1 MTEYKLKV
9 YGDYTECRNQDGKRH
24 RLENDGPAIEW
35 SNGTKLWYIN
45 GVRHRENGPAIEYA
59 NGSKSWWINGHR
71 HRIDGPA
78 VEWANGDKSWYIN
91 GKLNR
96 IDGPAIE
103 YSNGSKS
110 WYINGKKYSEQ
121 SFNEYIN
128 NQNKPCLGKKV
139 IVDGIEYE
147 LR

>member
-1 MTEYKLKV
+1 MTEYKVEV
-9 YGDYTECRNQDGKRH
+9 YDNRTEWRNLG
-24 RLENDGPAIEW
+24 GA
-35 SNGTKLWYIN
+35 Y
-45 GVRHRENGPAIEYA
+45 HRENGPAIEYA

-121 SFNEYIN
+121 SFNEYIKK
-128 NQNKPCLGKKV
+128 QNKPCLGKKV

>member
-1 MTEYKLKV
+1 MTEYKVKV
-9 YGDYTECRNQDGKRH
+9 YDDRTEWYN
-24 RLENDGPAIEW
+24 LEGN
-35 SNGTKLWYIN
+35 Y
-45 GVRHRENGPAIEYA
+45 HRENGPAFEYT
-59 NGSKSWWINGHR
+59 NGNKYWYMNGKL

-78 VEWANGDKSWYIN
+78 VEYANGY
-91 GKLNR
+91 
-96 IDGPAIE
+96 
-103 YSNGSKS
+103 KS

-121 SFNEYIN
+121 EFNEYIN